1 MEFLQKVIQ
10 LYAERK
16 EWFLD
21 LFAAHVGLAL
31 TAAVSAGIIGLL
43 LGIFIS
49 EHKKAAGPVLT
60 IANIGYTIPAIS
72 LLGMLIPVLGIGD
85 KTAITALTIYGIMP
99 MVRNT
104 YAGITGVGE
113 EVVAAAEGMG
123 STRFQIMTKIKL
135 PLAAGV
141 IIAGVRNMVV
151 MTISVSAIASFIGA
165 GGLGVAIYRGIT
177 IYDSAMTFCG
187 SFLIALLAIVSDL
200 LLGLLRLKKI
210 TALFLTGAL
219 ILSMAGCAGN
229 GSKDKKE
236 GSAGNEAQEPV
247 KIATKPMTEQFI
259 LGEMLKKL
267 IEEKAGYEV
276 ELTKGIGGGTSN
288 IQPAMEKGEFD
299 LYPEYTSSGWILVL
313 GHKAGEVSDD
323 KMLAK
328 LQEEYEEK
336 FDMTWVGLY
345 GQNNTYAVV
354 VREDTAKKYNLETC
368 SDLAAVSDQLVFGG
382 NPDYI
387 ERADGLP
394 GMSAAYGF
402 QFKEIK
408 DIDIG
413 LKYQA
418 LRNGDIDVTN
428 GYTTDA
434 QISQD
439 DVRAL
444 KDDKSYQVNYFC
456 STVVRKDALEKYPKL
471 KETLEL
477 MDGILTDQKMAEL
490 NYQVEEEGRDEAE
503 VAEEFLKTSGLL

>member
-135 PLAAGV
+135 PLA
-141 IIAGVRNMVV
+141 GVRNMVV

-200 LLGLLRLKKI
+200 LLGLLERKVKKK
-210 TALFLTGAL
+210 TG
-219 ILSMAGCAGN
+219 
-229 GSKDKKE
+229 
-236 GSAGNEAQEPV
+236 
-247 KIATKPMTEQFI
+247 
-259 LGEMLKKL
+259 
-267 IEEKAGYEV
+267 
-276 ELTKGIGGGTSN
+276 
-288 IQPAMEKGEFD
+288 
-299 LYPEYTSSGWILVL
+299 
-313 GHKAGEVSDD
+313 
-323 KMLAK
+323 
-328 LQEEYEEK
+328 
-336 FDMTWVGLY
+336 
-345 GQNNTYAVV
+345 
-354 VREDTAKKYNLETC
+354 
-368 SDLAAVSDQLVFGG
+368 
-382 NPDYI
+382 
-387 ERADGLP
+387 
-394 GMSAAYGF
+394 
-402 QFKEIK
+402 IK
-408 DIDIG
+408 N
-413 LKYQA
+413 
-418 LRNGDIDVTN
+418 R
-428 GYTTDA
+428 
-434 QISQD
+434 
-439 DVRAL
+439 
-444 KDDKSYQVNYFC
+444 
-456 STVVRKDALEKYPKL
+456 
-471 KETLEL
+471 
-477 MDGILTDQKMAEL
+477 
-490 NYQVEEEGRDEAE
+490 
-503 VAEEFLKTSGLL
+503 

>member
-1 MEFLQKVIQ
+1 VEFLQKVIQ

-123 STRFQIMTKIKL
+123 STRMTKIKL

-200 LLGLLRLKKI
+200 LLGLLERKVKKK
-210 TALFLTGAL
+210 TG
-219 ILSMAGCAGN
+219 
-229 GSKDKKE
+229 
-236 GSAGNEAQEPV
+236 
-247 KIATKPMTEQFI
+247 
-259 LGEMLKKL
+259 
-267 IEEKAGYEV
+267 
-276 ELTKGIGGGTSN
+276 
-288 IQPAMEKGEFD
+288 
-299 LYPEYTSSGWILVL
+299 
-313 GHKAGEVSDD
+313 
-323 KMLAK
+323 
-328 LQEEYEEK
+328 
-336 FDMTWVGLY
+336 
-345 GQNNTYAVV
+345 
-354 VREDTAKKYNLETC
+354 
-368 SDLAAVSDQLVFGG
+368 
-382 NPDYI
+382 
-387 ERADGLP
+387 
-394 GMSAAYGF
+394 
-402 QFKEIK
+402 IK
-408 DIDIG
+408 N
-413 LKYQA
+413 
-418 LRNGDIDVTN
+418 R
-428 GYTTDA
+428 
-434 QISQD
+434 
-439 DVRAL
+439 
-444 KDDKSYQVNYFC
+444 
-456 STVVRKDALEKYPKL
+456 
-471 KETLEL
+471 
-477 MDGILTDQKMAEL
+477 
-490 NYQVEEEGRDEAE
+490 
-503 VAEEFLKTSGLL
+503 

>member
-99 MVRNT
+99 M
-104 YAGITGVGE
+104 
-113 EVVAAAEGMG
+113 G

-200 LLGLLRLKKI
+200 LLGLLERKVKKK
-210 TALFLTGAL
+210 TG
-219 ILSMAGCAGN
+219 
-229 GSKDKKE
+229 
-236 GSAGNEAQEPV
+236 
-247 KIATKPMTEQFI
+247 
-259 LGEMLKKL
+259 
-267 IEEKAGYEV
+267 
-276 ELTKGIGGGTSN
+276 
-288 IQPAMEKGEFD
+288 
-299 LYPEYTSSGWILVL
+299 
-313 GHKAGEVSDD
+313 
-323 KMLAK
+323 
-328 LQEEYEEK
+328 
-336 FDMTWVGLY
+336 
-345 GQNNTYAVV
+345 
-354 VREDTAKKYNLETC
+354 
-368 SDLAAVSDQLVFGG
+368 
-382 NPDYI
+382 
-387 ERADGLP
+387 
-394 GMSAAYGF
+394 
-402 QFKEIK
+402 IK
-408 DIDIG
+408 N
-413 LKYQA
+413 
-418 LRNGDIDVTN
+418 R
-428 GYTTDA
+428 
-434 QISQD
+434 
-439 DVRAL
+439 
-444 KDDKSYQVNYFC
+444 
-456 STVVRKDALEKYPKL
+456 
-471 KETLEL
+471 
-477 MDGILTDQKMAEL
+477 
-490 NYQVEEEGRDEAE
+490 
-503 VAEEFLKTSGLL
+503 

>member
-141 IIAGVRNMVV
+141 IV

-200 LLGLLRLKKI
+200 LLGLLERKVKKK
-210 TALFLTGAL
+210 TG
-219 ILSMAGCAGN
+219 
-229 GSKDKKE
+229 
-236 GSAGNEAQEPV
+236 
-247 KIATKPMTEQFI
+247 
-259 LGEMLKKL
+259 
-267 IEEKAGYEV
+267 
-276 ELTKGIGGGTSN
+276 
-288 IQPAMEKGEFD
+288 
-299 LYPEYTSSGWILVL
+299 
-313 GHKAGEVSDD
+313 
-323 KMLAK
+323 
-328 LQEEYEEK
+328 
-336 FDMTWVGLY
+336 
-345 GQNNTYAVV
+345 
-354 VREDTAKKYNLETC
+354 
-368 SDLAAVSDQLVFGG
+368 
-382 NPDYI
+382 
-387 ERADGLP
+387 
-394 GMSAAYGF
+394 
-402 QFKEIK
+402 IK
-408 DIDIG
+408 N
-413 LKYQA
+413 
-418 LRNGDIDVTN
+418 R
-428 GYTTDA
+428 
-434 QISQD
+434 
-439 DVRAL
+439 
-444 KDDKSYQVNYFC
+444 
-456 STVVRKDALEKYPKL
+456 
-471 KETLEL
+471 
-477 MDGILTDQKMAEL
+477 
-490 NYQVEEEGRDEAE
+490 
-503 VAEEFLKTSGLL
+503 

>member
-151 MTISVSAIASFIGA
+151 MTISVSAIASF
-165 GGLGVAIYRGIT
+165 LGVAIYRGIT

-200 LLGLLRLKKI
+200 LLGLLERKVKKK
-210 TALFLTGAL
+210 TG
-219 ILSMAGCAGN
+219 
-229 GSKDKKE
+229 
-236 GSAGNEAQEPV
+236 
-247 KIATKPMTEQFI
+247 
-259 LGEMLKKL
+259 
-267 IEEKAGYEV
+267 
-276 ELTKGIGGGTSN
+276 
-288 IQPAMEKGEFD
+288 
-299 LYPEYTSSGWILVL
+299 
-313 GHKAGEVSDD
+313 
-323 KMLAK
+323 
-328 LQEEYEEK
+328 
-336 FDMTWVGLY
+336 
-345 GQNNTYAVV
+345 
-354 VREDTAKKYNLETC
+354 
-368 SDLAAVSDQLVFGG
+368 
-382 NPDYI
+382 
-387 ERADGLP
+387 
-394 GMSAAYGF
+394 
-402 QFKEIK
+402 IK
-408 DIDIG
+408 N
-413 LKYQA
+413 
-418 LRNGDIDVTN
+418 R
-428 GYTTDA
+428 
-434 QISQD
+434 
-439 DVRAL
+439 
-444 KDDKSYQVNYFC
+444 
-456 STVVRKDALEKYPKL
+456 
-471 KETLEL
+471 
-477 MDGILTDQKMAEL
+477 
-490 NYQVEEEGRDEAE
+490 
-503 VAEEFLKTSGLL
+503 

>member
-135 PLAAGV
+135 AAGV

-200 LLGLLRLKKI
+200 LLGLLERKVKKK
-210 TALFLTGAL
+210 TG
-219 ILSMAGCAGN
+219 
-229 GSKDKKE
+229 
-236 GSAGNEAQEPV
+236 
-247 KIATKPMTEQFI
+247 
-259 LGEMLKKL
+259 
-267 IEEKAGYEV
+267 
-276 ELTKGIGGGTSN
+276 
-288 IQPAMEKGEFD
+288 
-299 LYPEYTSSGWILVL
+299 
-313 GHKAGEVSDD
+313 
-323 KMLAK
+323 
-328 LQEEYEEK
+328 
-336 FDMTWVGLY
+336 
-345 GQNNTYAVV
+345 
-354 VREDTAKKYNLETC
+354 
-368 SDLAAVSDQLVFGG
+368 
-382 NPDYI
+382 
-387 ERADGLP
+387 
-394 GMSAAYGF
+394 
-402 QFKEIK
+402 IK
-408 DIDIG
+408 N
-413 LKYQA
+413 
-418 LRNGDIDVTN
+418 R
-428 GYTTDA
+428 
-434 QISQD
+434 
-439 DVRAL
+439 
-444 KDDKSYQVNYFC
+444 
-456 STVVRKDALEKYPKL
+456 
-471 KETLEL
+471 
-477 MDGILTDQKMAEL
+477 
-490 NYQVEEEGRDEAE
+490 
-503 VAEEFLKTSGLL
+503 

>member
-49 EHKKAAGPVLT
+49 EH

-200 LLGLLRLKKI
+200 LLGLLERKVKKK
-210 TALFLTGAL
+210 TG
-219 ILSMAGCAGN
+219 
-229 GSKDKKE
+229 
-236 GSAGNEAQEPV
+236 
-247 KIATKPMTEQFI
+247 
-259 LGEMLKKL
+259 
-267 IEEKAGYEV
+267 
-276 ELTKGIGGGTSN
+276 
-288 IQPAMEKGEFD
+288 
-299 LYPEYTSSGWILVL
+299 
-313 GHKAGEVSDD
+313 
-323 KMLAK
+323 
-328 LQEEYEEK
+328 
-336 FDMTWVGLY
+336 
-345 GQNNTYAVV
+345 
-354 VREDTAKKYNLETC
+354 
-368 SDLAAVSDQLVFGG
+368 
-382 NPDYI
+382 
-387 ERADGLP
+387 
-394 GMSAAYGF
+394 
-402 QFKEIK
+402 IK
-408 DIDIG
+408 N
-413 LKYQA
+413 
-418 LRNGDIDVTN
+418 R
-428 GYTTDA
+428 
-434 QISQD
+434 
-439 DVRAL
+439 
-444 KDDKSYQVNYFC
+444 
-456 STVVRKDALEKYPKL
+456 
-471 KETLEL
+471 
-477 MDGILTDQKMAEL
+477 
-490 NYQVEEEGRDEAE
+490 
-503 VAEEFLKTSGLL
+503 

>member
-49 EHKKAAGPVLT
+49 EHKKAAGPYADEVRYKGGE

-200 LLGLLRLKKI
+200 LLGLLERKVKKK
-210 TALFLTGAL
+210 TG
-219 ILSMAGCAGN
+219 
-229 GSKDKKE
+229 
-236 GSAGNEAQEPV
+236 
-247 KIATKPMTEQFI
+247 
-259 LGEMLKKL
+259 
-267 IEEKAGYEV
+267 
-276 ELTKGIGGGTSN
+276 
-288 IQPAMEKGEFD
+288 
-299 LYPEYTSSGWILVL
+299 
-313 GHKAGEVSDD
+313 
-323 KMLAK
+323 
-328 LQEEYEEK
+328 
-336 FDMTWVGLY
+336 
-345 GQNNTYAVV
+345 
-354 VREDTAKKYNLETC
+354 
-368 SDLAAVSDQLVFGG
+368 
-382 NPDYI
+382 
-387 ERADGLP
+387 
-394 GMSAAYGF
+394 
-402 QFKEIK
+402 IK
-408 DIDIG
+408 N
-413 LKYQA
+413 
-418 LRNGDIDVTN
+418 R
-428 GYTTDA
+428 
-434 QISQD
+434 
-439 DVRAL
+439 
-444 KDDKSYQVNYFC
+444 
-456 STVVRKDALEKYPKL
+456 
-471 KETLEL
+471 
-477 MDGILTDQKMAEL
+477 
-490 NYQVEEEGRDEAE
+490 
-503 VAEEFLKTSGLL
+503 

>member
-85 KTAITALTIYGIMP
+85 KTAITALT

-187 SFLIALLAIVSDL
+187 SFLIALMAIVSDL
-200 LLGLLRLKKI
+200 LLGLLERKVKKK
-210 TALFLTGAL
+210 TG
-219 ILSMAGCAGN
+219 
-229 GSKDKKE
+229 
-236 GSAGNEAQEPV
+236 
-247 KIATKPMTEQFI
+247 
-259 LGEMLKKL
+259 
-267 IEEKAGYEV
+267 
-276 ELTKGIGGGTSN
+276 
-288 IQPAMEKGEFD
+288 
-299 LYPEYTSSGWILVL
+299 
-313 GHKAGEVSDD
+313 
-323 KMLAK
+323 
-328 LQEEYEEK
+328 
-336 FDMTWVGLY
+336 
-345 GQNNTYAVV
+345 
-354 VREDTAKKYNLETC
+354 
-368 SDLAAVSDQLVFGG
+368 
-382 NPDYI
+382 
-387 ERADGLP
+387 
-394 GMSAAYGF
+394 
-402 QFKEIK
+402 IK
-408 DIDIG
+408 N
-413 LKYQA
+413 
-418 LRNGDIDVTN
+418 R
-428 GYTTDA
+428 
-434 QISQD
+434 
-439 DVRAL
+439 
-444 KDDKSYQVNYFC
+444 
-456 STVVRKDALEKYPKL
+456 
-471 KETLEL
+471 
-477 MDGILTDQKMAEL
+477 
-490 NYQVEEEGRDEAE
+490 
-503 VAEEFLKTSGLL
+503 